1 MSDIAV
7 TGVAGFLGSHLRTA
21 LESSGHKVLHLP
33 RETRISADR
42 TQAWVKSSKPA
53 AIIHLSGIVD
63 VRFCSQHPLE
73 AFESHVRET
82 AHILEAVR
90 LSSARVPVIYIA
102 SDKSFGEQEQCG
114 LSTPYQPS
122 FPYETSKACEDML
135 VETYTRTYALP
146 IYLVRFPNFFGEA
159 DRHLERLVPGICMA
173 LARGQEFVVRT
184 RLEGTIRQYIY
195 VQDASDIVMTILKAV
210 LSGDT
215 KPWPKNHFGPP
226 HLKTV
231 GDVIRD
237 LQSVTGRKL
246 NLKVLDQPGE
256 VSRLSIK
263 DENYLNFAYTD
274 WLPALEQTVRW
285 YIEFAAAE
293 SKPRSGTES
302 SP

>member
-21 LESSGHKVLHLP
+21 LESNGHKVVHLP
-33 RETRISADR
+33 RDVRRSAAQ
-42 TQAWVKSSKPA
+42 TQQWLKELNPA

-102 SDKSFGEQEQCG
+102 SDKSFGEQEHCG
-114 LSTPYQPS
+114 LNTPYQPS

-159 DRHLERLVPGICMA
+159 DRHFERLVPGICMA
-173 LARGQEFVVRT
+173 LARGKEFVVRT
-184 RLEGTIRQYIY
+184 RLEGTLRQYIY
-195 VQDASDIVMTILKAV
+195 VHDAADVVMTVLKAV
-210 LSGDT
+210 LAGDT
-215 KPWPKNHFGPP
+215 RPWPKNHFGPP

-231 GDVIRD
+231 GDVIND

-246 NLKVLDQPGE
+246 NLKVLNQPGE

-263 DENYLNFAYTD
+263 DENYLNHVYTD
-274 WLPALEQTVRW
+274 WLPALERTATW
-285 YIEFAAAE
+285 YIEWA
-293 SKPRSGTES
+293 RTES
-302 SP
+302 